1 MQDLLEM
8 RGMGKQFPGVM
19 ALEGVDFS
27 VRQGEVH
34 ALLGE
39 NGAGKSTLIKILSGL
54 YTPDCG
60 DIIFKGERI
69 NGSSPQKVMAYGIG
83 FIHQERLQIPYFTV
97 GQMLFLGHEPMKN
110 GIIDWK
116 VLYKDAYSAL
126 EKHLGVRIDPK
137 AAMQHLTVSE
147 KQLIDITKVLMAEP
161 SLIVFD
167 EPTGP
172 LSEEEVERLFGVIRK
187 LKAKGVTVVY
197 VSHRLDEIFKICDRA
212 TVLKDGKKVGTVDVS
227 SMTPDSIVTMM
238 VGRKLEE
245 QFPKK
250 HVVPGEMALEV
261 ENLSRGHMVKGVSF
275 NVRHG
280 EILGI
285 YGLVGAGR
293 TEAMRAIF
301 GADRKDSGTIKVDG
315 KKAEIRSPR
324 DAVKLGI
331 SLVPEDRR
339 GQGVIVE
346 LPVKDNISLASLKG
360 LSYFGIMKS
369 RIESGKVDEYVKSLS
384 IKTPTVHQLVK
395 YLSGGNQQKVV
406 LAKWLCSKSN
416 IFIFDQPTIGV
427 DVGAKAE
434 IYKLMG
440 LLAEQGAAIVLVSSE
455 IPEVLG
461 LSDRIMVMYRGRV
474 SKELGRT
481 EATAEK
487 LLLYAMGGGNFGQ

>member
-1 MQDLLEM
+1 MQDLLVM
-8 RGMGKQFPGVM
+8 KGIGKQFPGVV
-19 ALEGVDFS
+19 ALVGVDFT
-27 VRQGEVH
+27 VKQGEIH

-54 YTPDCG
+54 YSPDCG
-60 DIIFKGERI
+60 SVVFNGEDIT
-69 NGSSPQKVMAYGIG
+69 GSAPQKVINHGIG

-97 GQMLFLGHEPMKN
+97 GQMLYLGHEPTNK
-110 GIIDWK
+110 GVIDWK
-116 VLYKDAYSAL
+116 KMYSDSSTAL
-126 EKHLGVRIDPK
+126 EKHLGVHINPR

-147 KQLIDITKVLMAEP
+147 KQLIDITKILMTSP

-187 LKAKGVTVVY
+187 LKSKGVTVVY
-197 VSHRLDEIFKICDRA
+197 VSHRLDEIFKLCDRA
-212 TVLKDGKKVGTVDVS
+212 TVLKDGKNVGTVEVS
-227 SMTPDSIVTMM
+227 ESSPDSIVTMM
-238 VGRKLEE
+238 VGRRLEE

-250 HVVPGEMALEV
+250 DVHIGDIALEV
-261 ENLSRGHMVKGVSF
+261 RNLKRGHMVQDVSF
-275 NVRHG
+275 EVRHG
-280 EILGI
+280 EILGM

-293 TEAMRAIF
+293 TEAIRAVF
-301 GADRKDSGTIKVDG
+301 GADKKDSGTIKVRG
-315 KKAEIRSPR
+315 KEVNIRSPK

-346 LPVKDNISLASLKG
+346 LPVRENISLASLET
-360 LSYFGIMKS
+360 LSYLGFMKEKM
-369 RIESGKVDEYVKSLS
+369 ESGKVNEYVKGLA
-384 IKTPTVHQLVK
+384 IKTPTVNQLVK

-406 LAKWLCSKSN
+406 LAKWLCSKSD

-440 LLAEQGAAIVLVSSE
+440 TLAGQGAAIILVSSE

-461 LSDRIMVMYRGRV
+461 LSDRVLVMYRGKV
-474 SKELGRT
+474 SAELSRSDV
-481 EATAEK
+481 TAEK
-487 LLLYAMGGGNFGQ
+487 LLLYAMGGGSVEH